1 MSSFINKE
9 ALLGAAATNRGK
21 INTITIAV
29 AFALSIM
36 VIHNYRTCEDG
47 KGYPTSHSMQKTFYA
62 LAIIILIAC
71 CLLFGYDL
79 AIMAKIVK

>member
-1 MSSFINKE
+1 MSSFTK
-9 ALLGAAATNRGK
+9 LLGAAATNRDAV
-21 INTITIAV
+21 NTLTMAV

-36 VIHNYRTCEDG
+36 VINNYRQCESG
-47 KGYPTSHSMQKTFYA
+47 KGYPASHPVVTMSYV

-79 AIMAKIVK
+79 AVMAKLIK